1 MPNSD
6 PKKHLLTSLL
16 LISLIH
22 ASMQC
27 LHFKRVKCKHEVQ
40 GSDPSAIGTEPKHTW
55 ASLEGTSKTALLPS
69 AVRLM
74 RFTSSTVASE
84 GMYFLRKV
92 NTSPGRWISVGEVNM
107 RVVKSS

>member
-1 MPNSD
+1 M
-6 PKKHLLTSLL
+6 
-16 LISLIH
+16 
-22 ASMQC
+22 
-27 LHFKRVKCKHEVQ
+27 LHFFTLLVHNDKTESH
-40 GSDPSAIGTEPKHTW
+40 SDQHGAEHTW

-69 AVRLM
+69 AVKLM

-92 NTSPGRWISVGEVNM
+92 NTRPGRWISVGEVNM